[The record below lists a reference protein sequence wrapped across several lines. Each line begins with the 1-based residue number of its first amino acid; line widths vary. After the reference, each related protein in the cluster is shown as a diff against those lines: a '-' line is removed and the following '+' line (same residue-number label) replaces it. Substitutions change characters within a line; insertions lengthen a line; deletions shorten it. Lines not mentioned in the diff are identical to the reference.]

1 MSCTAADGYDIQS
14 INGLVPPTTSCA
26 AACGWYDYCFR
37 RFIVKTGLSTCHVAH
52 GCRWMMNVLGF
63 CRWTMSVDGFVV
75 VVCGG
80 RCCSALID
88 CLGKRELFDNLNPG
102 LFSNTTASFHLH
114 LGLFSNTS
122 GSFSL
127 LSGLSSTSVLG
138 ERPHQII
145 NQLINPPS
153 TLLAN
158 GLTLR
163 LHGLVTVSIK
173 LAALQPLEFLSFG
186 ERSI

>member
-1 MSCTAADGYDIQS
+1 
-14 INGLVPPTTSCA
+14 
-26 AACGWYDYCFR
+26 
-37 RFIVKTGLSTCHVAH
+37 
-52 GCRWMMNVLGF
+52 
-63 CRWTMSVDGFVV
+63 MSVDGFVV

-127 LSGLSSTSVLG
+127 VSGLSSTSVLG

-173 LAALQPLEFLSFG
+173 LAALQPLEFLSFR